1 MIPEIVDMEMPV
13 EGVFHN
19 LVIAQIHKTFAGHG
33 QKVMSAMWGAG
44 QMMFNKILVLVD
56 EGVSITDYLSLAK
69 YVFKNLNPATDI
81 AFAQGP
87 MDVLDHSCSKLGFGG
102 KMCIDG
108 TKKFEE
114 ETMNDMLRTGNMF
127 LPDNDWL
134 HGISRNKSGEP
145 AVAGKGNSLSDCIR
159 FKNA

>member
-1 MIPEIVDMEMPV
+1 MKAFPLRII
-13 EGVFHN
+13 
-19 LVIAQIHKTFAGHG
+19 K
-33 QKVMSAMWGAG
+33 
-44 QMMFNKILVLVD
+44 
-56 EGVSITDYLSLAK
+56 SLAK

-114 ETMNDMLRTGNMF
+114 ETDERYAFTTEN
-127 LPDNDWL
+127 
-134 HGISRNKSGEP
+134 HAVSG
-145 AVAGKGNSLSDCIR
+145 K
-159 FKNA
+159 